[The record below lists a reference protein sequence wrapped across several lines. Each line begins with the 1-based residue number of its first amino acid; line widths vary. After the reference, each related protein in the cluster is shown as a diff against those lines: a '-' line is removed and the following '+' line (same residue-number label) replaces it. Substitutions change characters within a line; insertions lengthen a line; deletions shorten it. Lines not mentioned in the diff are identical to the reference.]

1 MRGPRSPR
9 PLLVSTLLFALTLPT
24 LGCGGA
30 QGGAGGTTQASHV
43 SSAPPLALD
52 SLVSPEASAMVRVDA
67 RAFFASP
74 LVVHV
79 EERLASWFA
88 ETEHRADFEV
98 VRDLAH
104 RTDELVVALSRGP
117 EDSGDEMLLLVRG
130 RFSPA
135 DLGVLAED
143 LAAGEHAGHALR
155 VEQGWGLAQVADDI
169 LAAGPTQLLHDAC
182 DRFDGRLP
190 RGPASHPA
198 LVEALARAE
207 YGQHTVTFGV
217 VAPEG
222 ARASSEDPTS
232 AVETFDGYCDVVDG
246 LRCELGAQVSGPA
259 HVAPLRDQWQGGID
273 EMLALPAPMELPD
286 AVSTA
291 LTSITFRSEPT
302 RLVAVASFP
311 ETLARDALDAFVMG
325 LAGAFSSGIVGVPS
339 PAPSPQP

>member
-1 MRGPRSPR
+1 MPRQHFTR
-9 PLLVSTLLFALTLPT
+9 LLLASALLLAPTLPA
-24 LGCGGA
+24 LGCGGTRGAAVGSA
-30 QGGAGGTTQASHV
+30 QPSHV
-43 SSAPPLALD
+43 SSAQPLAIE

-74 LVVHV
+74 LVVHI

-88 ETEHRADFEV
+88 ETEQRADFEV
-98 VRDLAH
+98 ARDLAH

-130 RFSPA
+130 RFSTA
-135 DLGVLAED
+135 DLDALGED
-143 LAAGEHAGHALR
+143 LEAGDHAGHALR
-155 VEQGWGLAQVADDI
+155 VEQGWGLAQVADDV
-169 LAAGPTQLLHDAC
+169 LAVGPTQLLRDAC

-190 RGPASHPA
+190 HGPASHPA
-198 LVEALARAE
+198 LVEALTRAE

-222 ARASSEDPTS
+222 SGAASEDPMS

-246 LRCELGAQVSGPA
+246 LRCEFGALVSGPA

-273 EMLALPAPMELPD
+273 EMLALPAPVELPGS
-286 AVSTA
+286 VRTA
-291 LTSITFRSEPT
+291 LSSITFRSEPT

-311 ETLARDALDAFVMG
+311 ETLARDALDAFVLG
-325 LAGAFSSGIVGVPS
+325 LAGAVSSGIVGVPS

>member
-1 MRGPRSPR
+1 MRGHRSPR
-9 PLLVSTLLFALTLPT
+9 PLLVSTLLLAPSLLA

-30 QGGAGGTTQASHV
+30 PGGAGGTTQASHV
-43 SSAPPLALD
+43 SSAQPLALD
-52 SLVSPEASAMVRVDA
+52 GLVSPEASAMVRVDA

-88 ETEHRADFEV
+88 ESEHRADFEV

-135 DLGVLAED
+135 DLGVLGED
-143 LAAGEHAGHALR
+143 LEAGEHAGHALR
-155 VEQGWGLAQVADDI
+155 VEQSWGLAQVADDV
-169 LAAGPTQLLHDAC
+169 LALGPTQLLHDAC
-182 DRFDGRLP
+182 DRIDGRLP
-190 RGPASHPA
+190 LGPSSHPA

-207 YGQHTVTFGV
+207 YGRHTVTFGV
-217 VAPEG
+217 RAPQGSVAQ
-222 ARASSEDPTS
+222 AEDPMS
-232 AVETFDGYCDVVDG
+232 AVEALDGYCDVVDG
-246 LRCELGAQVSGPA
+246 LRCELGALVSGPA

-286 AVSTA
+286 SVRTA
-291 LTSITFRSEPT
+291 LSSITFRSEPT

-311 ETLARDALDAFVMG
+311 ETLARDALDAFVLG
-325 LAGAFSSGIVGVPS
+325 LASAVSSGIVGVPAPASS
-339 PAPSPQP
+339 PKP

>member
-1 MRGPRSPR
+1 MRGHRSPR
-9 PLLVSTLLFALTLPT
+9 PLLVSTLLFALTLPA

-67 RAFFASP
+67 RALFASP

-79 EERLASWFA
+79 EERLASWVA

-117 EDSGDEMLLLVRG
+117 EDSGDELLLLVRG
-130 RFSPA
+130 RFSTV
-135 DLGVLAED
+135 DLEVLAED
-143 LAAGEHAGHALR
+143 LEAGEHAGHALR
-155 VEQGWGLAQVADDI
+155 VEQGWGLAQVADDV
-169 LAAGPTQLLHDAC
+169 LAVGPTQLLHDAC

-198 LVEALARAE
+198 LVAALARAE

-217 VAPEG
+217 RAPEDS
-222 ARASSEDPTS
+222 RASSEDPMS

-246 LRCELGAQVSGPA
+246 LRCELGAQVSEPA
-259 HVAPLRDQWQGGID
+259 HVPPLRDQWQGGID
-273 EMLALPAPMELPD
+273 EMLALPAPIELPD
-286 AVSTA
+286 SVRTA
-291 LTSITFRSEPT
+291 LSSITFRSEPA

-311 ETLARDALDAFVMG
+311 ETLARDALDAFVLG
-325 LAGAFSSGIVGVPS
+325 LASAMSSGIVGVPALAS
-339 PAPSPQP
+339 SPQP

>member
-1 MRGPRSPR
+1 MRRSR
-9 PLLVSTLLFALTLPT
+9 LARLFLASALLLTPTLPA

-30 QGGAGGTTQASHV
+30 RGGAVGTTQASHV
-43 SSAPPLALD
+43 SSAQPLALD
-52 SLVSPEASAMVRVDA
+52 GLVSPEASAMVRVDA

-79 EERLASWFA
+79 EERLAAWVA

-104 RTDELVVALSRGP
+104 RTDELVVALSPGP
-117 EDSGDEMLLLVRG
+117 EDSGEELLLLVRG

-143 LAAGEHAGHALR
+143 FEVGEHAGHALR
-155 VEQGWGLAQVADDI
+155 VEQGWGLAQVADDVM
-169 LAAGPTQLLHDAC
+169 AVGPTQLLHDAC

-198 LVEALARAE
+198 LVEALGRAE
-207 YGQHTVTFGV
+207 YGQHTITFGV
-217 VAPEG
+217 RAPEG
-222 ARASSEDPTS
+222 AGVASEDPMS
-232 AVETFDGYCDVVDG
+232 AVETFDGYCDVIDG
-246 LRCELGAQVSGPA
+246 LRCEVGAQVSEPA

-286 AVSTA
+286 SVRTA
-291 LTSITFRSEPT
+291 LSSITFRSEPT

-311 ETLARDALDAFVMG
+311 ETLARDALDAFVLG
-325 LAGAFSSGIVGVPS
+325 LASAVSSGIVGVPA
-339 PAPSPQP
+339 PASSSQP